1 MEERLQKLISQTG
14 ITSRRA
20 AEELIRQG
28 RVTVNGRVAQLGDKA
43 DLARDVVRV
52 DGEPL
57 KPPKFVYYLLNKP
70 RGVLSANKPFG
81 DDKRPLVLDFVP
93 HQGHLFTVGRL
104 DANSEGL
111 IILTNDGELAHQ
123 LTHPRYGHT
132 KTYRVLV
139 EGHPTRETLEKW
151 RNGVYLDEKRTL
163 PAKVRVLESRK
174 DDTWLEVV
182 LREGRKRQIRR
193 VAAMLGHPVKRLIRD
208 KIEFLELGHLK
219 PGQWRELTP
228 REVQQLKRAPKPT
241 RKRRGGRRRQR
252 KE

>member
-1 MEERLQKLISQTG
+1 MEERLQKLISQAG
-14 ITSRRA
+14 IASRRA

-28 RVTVNGRVAQLGDKA
+28 RVTVNGKPAKLGDKA
-43 DLARDVVRV
+43 DLSRDVVRV

-57 KPPKFVYYLLNKP
+57 KPAKFVYYLLHKP
-70 RGVLSANKPFG
+70 RGVLSANEPFG
-81 DDKRPLVLDFVP
+81 NDKRPLVRDFVP

-111 IILTNDGELAHQ
+111 ILLTNDGDLAHK
-123 LTHPRYGHT
+123 LMHPRYGHT

-151 RNGVYLDEKRTL
+151 RNGVFLDDKRTL
-163 PAKVRVLESRK
+163 PAKVRVIETRK
-174 DDTWLEVV
+174 NDTWLEVV

-193 VAAMLGHPVKRLIRD
+193 VAAMLGHPVKRLIRE

-219 PGQWRELTP
+219 PGQWRELSA
-228 REVQQLKRAPKPT
+228 REVQQLKQTTKSAPK
-241 RKRRGGRRRQR
+241 KRRRRRQR